1 MAGYLDSL
9 SAYGTGVGGVG
20 GVATPFL
27 MGGGASNPTGA
38 FLQSAAGGG
47 SSPDWMQPMNVGS
60 FPAAPNMSGGPAGI
74 GANNTGLGFN
84 AGTLGLALGGLNT
97 IGNLWQA
104 FESNKLAKQQFAFQK
119 NFAMKNLAN
128 QIQTYNTSLED
139 KINSRYFT
147 QGQSQDEANAYI
159 QSHKLDDAKAP
170 V

>member
-9 SAYGTGVGGVG
+9 SAYGAGIGGVG

-27 MGGGASNPTGA
+27 TSGAGASNPTGA

-47 SSPDWMQPMNVGS
+47 SSPDWMQPMNAGT
-60 FPAAPNMSGGPAGI
+60 FPTAPNLGGAPGAG
-74 GANNTGLGFN
+74 GAGSGLGFN
-84 AGTLGLALGGLNT
+84 VGTLGLALGGLNT

-104 FESNKLAKQQFAFQK
+104 FESNKLAKQQFNFSK

-139 KINSRYFT
+139 KINSRYYT